1 MTISRVINRISL
13 IGTFALIFACT
24 VLAQKTGSPAPRQEK
39 LLNGLKVVVWNSPAA
54 DTVTVKVRIHS
65 GSSFDP
71 QEREGV
77 MQLMADS
84 FFPNDAAK
92 EFFTDELGGSLE
104 VTCNYDYIQITATG
118 RSTEFLTVLETLAT
132 AIANPTIDKDA
143 TAALKNALTTRVK
156 EREKDPAYLADLA
169 VAKRL
174 FGTFPYGRPQM
185 GSVDSIQKIDFADLR
200 FAKDR
205 LLSADNATI
214 SVGGNVDPNLAF
226 RAIRRY
232 FGAWLKSDKKS
243 PSTFKQADPPKDG
256 MPVFDSP
263 VANTSEFRFA
273 ARGPARND
281 ADFYASKILQKII
294 ERRVQRREGQN
305 VFSRNEAHILP
316 GSLVFGVSGWNM
328 GRIRKEGNTIALP
341 VMDGYQN
348 NFIKDAVTQ
357 EEFDSVNREW
367 IARINPDN
375 YSELWLDVDTF
386 KLGPPNKEI
395 ENAKNVKIGDVQRVL
410 DKLQKQPFAFILV
423 FAGETSTASDN

>member
-132 AIANPTIDKDA
+132 AIANPTIDKEA
-143 TAALKNALTTRVK
+143 TTALKTALITRVK

-185 GSVDSIQKIDFADLR
+185 GSVDSIPKIDFADLR

-205 LLSADNATI
+205 LLSADNATV
-214 SVGGNVDPNLAF
+214 SVGGNVDPNLAL

-243 PSTFKQADPPKDG
+243 PSTFKQADPPKEG

-305 VFSRNEAHILP
+305 VFSRNEPHILP
-316 GSLVFGVSGWNM
+316 GSFVFGVSAWNL

-348 NFIKDAVTQ
+348 NFVKEAVTQ
-357 EEFDSVNREW
+357 EEYDSVNREW